1 MEKSTACFPQWSP
14 MDWIREMF
22 HGYVRLLEGTWYR
35 CAAPYAIFEVHFSR
49 TAYAEDLLAYC
60 KAGYLH
66 LEVIKK
72 EEKPSKKRIPLDSL
86 HRKHWRFPCF
96 FGEHMPTCQR
106 NILKKCFFENSTRY
120 YFVCFIIFFASV
132 VKAMAFMMG
141 FYLGETMLCCGVWVT
156 DLFSW

>member
-86 HRKHWRFPCF
+86 HRKHWRFPWF
-96 FGEHMPTCQR
+96 AVNICQHVKET
-106 NILKKCFFENSTRY
+106 LKKCFFENSTRY

>member
-1 MEKSTACFPQWSP
+1 MATLQEWRNSGLWERGALPPQQGKSQLFWRQQTVYSQVPMEKSTVCFPQWSS

-86 HRKHWRFPCF
+86 HRKHWRFPWF
-96 FGEHMPTCQR
+96 AVNICQH
-106 NILKKCFFENSTRY
+106 
-120 YFVCFIIFFASV
+120 
-132 VKAMAFMMG
+132 VK
-141 FYLGETMLCCGVWVT
+141 ETY
-156 DLFSW
+156 